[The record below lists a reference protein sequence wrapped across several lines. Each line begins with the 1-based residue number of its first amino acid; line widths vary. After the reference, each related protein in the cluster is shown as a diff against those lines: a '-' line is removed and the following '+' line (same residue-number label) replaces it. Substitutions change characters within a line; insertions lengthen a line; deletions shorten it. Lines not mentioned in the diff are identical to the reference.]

1 MNRWIPL
8 CTKQRAAASGKRWCG
23 YGPRGWKI
31 SDIKDGP
38 VWHAHLVQVAW
49 SVRSMIS
56 RASRGTGA

>member
-1 MNRWIPL
+1 L